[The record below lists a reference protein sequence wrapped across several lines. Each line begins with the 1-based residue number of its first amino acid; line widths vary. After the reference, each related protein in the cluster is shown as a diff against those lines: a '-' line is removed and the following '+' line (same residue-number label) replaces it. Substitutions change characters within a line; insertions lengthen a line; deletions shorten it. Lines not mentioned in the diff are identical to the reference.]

1 MKHYTRQSIN
11 IANFHLAYL
20 VQVNKPNLQM
30 YLPQLMIRNEDE
42 NMFSVYIVISNAL
55 IFPDFLLPWSSHR
68 IFVEHAR
75 FTSPAKLARVRT
87 LAPSISNNTP
97 NPFLSWK
104 HYACLLIDIA
114 RKPGKLGLGCKTGK
128 CSDTED
134 LGMRPTPASCAI
146 S

>member
-1 MKHYTRQSIN
+1 
-11 IANFHLAYL
+11 
-20 VQVNKPNLQM
+20 M

-42 NMFSVYIVISNAL
+42 NMFSAYIVTSNAL

-87 LAPSISNNTP
+87 FAPSISNNAP

-114 RKPGKLGLGCKTGK
+114 PKPCKLGLGFKTDK
-128 CSDTED
+128 YSYTET
-134 LGMRPTPASCAI
+134 GGFGV
-146 S
+146 